1 VLQNSVAMVETAY
14 LLIALD
20 RNTPTAV
27 ARDILRVPGVVKASV
42 TMGEFDVIVIAEQDD
57 TKGFPGITAAVRR
70 IEGVRTVVTCVVVT
84 P

>member
-1 VLQNSVAMVETAY
+1 MVETAY

-20 RNTPTAV
+20 RNTPAAV
-27 ARDILRVPGVVKASV
+27 ARDVLQVPGVVTVSV
-42 TMGEFDVIVIAEQDD
+42 TMGEYDVIAIAEQED

-70 IEGVRTVVTCVVVT
+70 IEGVRTVVTCVVVS

>member
-1 VLQNSVAMVETAY
+1 MLQNSVAMVETAY

-27 ARDILRVPGVVKASV
+27 ARDVLGIPGVVNASV
-42 TMGEFDVIVIAEQDD
+42 TMGEFDVIAIAEQDE
-57 TKGFPGITAAVRR
+57 TKGFPGISAAVRR

>member
-1 VLQNSVAMVETAY
+1 MLQNSVAMVETAY

-20 RNTPTAV
+20 RNTPAAV
-27 ARDILRVPGVVKASV
+27 ARDVLNVPGVVKASV
-42 TMGEFDVIVIAEQDD
+42 TMGDYDVIAIAEQED

-70 IEGVRTVVTCVVVT
+70 IEGVRAVVTCVVVT

>member
-1 VLQNSVAMVETAY
+1 MVETAY

-20 RNTPTAV
+20 RNTPAAV
-27 ARDILRVPGVVKASV
+27 ARDVLHVPGVVTASV
-42 TMGEFDVIVIAEQDD
+42 TMGEYDVIAIAEQED

-70 IEGVRTVVTCVVVT
+70 IEGVRTVVTCVVVS

>member
-1 VLQNSVAMVETAY
+1 MVEVAY

-20 RNTPTAV
+20 RNTPAAV
-27 ARDILRVPGVVKASV
+27 ARDVLRVPGVVQASV
-42 TMGEFDVIVIAEQDD
+42 TMGDYDVIAIAEQED

-70 IEGVRTVVTCVVVT
+70 IEGVRSVVTCVVVT